1 MHAYALIDTHA
12 RAHTGTHTNA
22 RTQWVPQ
29 MADGAEVLSRVF
41 APGGVASRFPLAS
54 FPALVPNARGLER
67 ALAAGAREVAV
78 LASASEAFS
87 CANANCGAE
96 EALRRCEG
104 VVRDATAAGAR
115 ARGYVSCALGC
126 PYEGDVPP
134 ERAADAARRLL
145 DIGCYEVRSRA
156 HVQLRM
162 SRTHQQKC
170 THRHAYEQ
178 RAQTHMCTFPRTH

>member
-1 MHAYALIDTHA
+1 
-12 RAHTGTHTNA
+12 
-22 RTQWVPQ
+22 

-104 VVRDATAAGAR
+104 LVRDATAAGAR
-115 ARGYVSCALGC
+115 ARGYVCALGC

-134 ERAADAARRLL
+134 ERAAGAARRLL

-162 SRTHQQKC
+162 SRTHQHKC
-170 THRHAYEQ
+170 THRHAHEQ
-178 RAQTHMCTFPRTH
+178 RTQTHVCTFPRTH